1 MYSKIAFSNVKK
13 SIRDYTIY
21 FLTLTF
27 GICLFYMFNSVQA
40 QQTVLKLNASQK
52 SMIHL
57 MSVIINGIS
66 VFVAITLGFLIVYA
80 NQFLMKRRHKE
91 MGIYLLLG
99 MEKQQVSKILLIETL
114 LIGVFAL
121 IAGLVAGVFLSQGL
135 AMLTAKMF
143 AVQMK
148 EFRFVFSQT
157 AFIQTILYFAI
168 IFIIVMIFNGITISK
183 YKLIN
188 LLNSAKKN
196 QKARLKNPIL
206 SVILFLISIGI
217 LGVAYHLI
225 QKNQMLAVD
234 NDFKISVILGVAGTF
249 LFFFSL
255 SGFLLELAKRSK
267 KFYYN
272 GLNMFVLRQIN
283 SKITTTFVSMSM
295 LCLML
300 FLAIS
305 AFATGSGLASS
316 VKTDLEDMTKFDC
329 TFYGVSEKGYQ
340 EEQQQKFMKRLDVL
354 GLTIEKD
361 AKEILPITIYQNGT
375 FRNGTFRKC
384 RYKMEPLLKGR
395 EKYSDYTK
403 DYVKKLYETPLT
415 FAKLSEYNKI
425 RKAIGEKELTLKSDE
440 YILNCDYGNLI
451 PIMEKAAS
459 DKQKLTLDGKT
470 YKMKYGLQK
479 DTYMV
484 TAAKTDMGT
493 VILNDEI
500 IQSLKIDH
508 STLYLNLNWKGNAQ
522 KVSRKYTEYLKQMI
536 INSKMPNS
544 PYSAIISKEEVYEQS
559 TGLSTIITYIAI
571 YIGLVFLITC
581 AAVLALQQLSENAD
595 NIEKYQLLSKI
606 GTSQKMINHAIKAQ
620 IILYFCLPL
629 SLALVHSYVAIKT
642 AKILI
647 STLGQINITKAAAQS
662 LILVI
667 VIYIG
672 YMIATYLG
680 SKSMLKEK

>member
-40 QQTVLKLNASQK
+40 QQAVLKLNASQK
-52 SMIHL
+52 SMMHL

-66 VFVAITLGFLIVYA
+66 VFVAIILGFLIVYA

-99 MEKQQVSKILLIETL
+99 MEKRQVSKILLIETL
-114 LIGVFAL
+114 LIGVLAL
-121 IAGLVAGVFLSQGL
+121 IAGLVSGVFLSQGL

-188 LLNSAKKN
+188 LLNSAKKKSESKIKKSYIVGYSIFDIHWN
-196 QKARLKNPIL
+196 SWSSISFNPKKTRCL
-206 SVILFLISIGI
+206 LWT
-217 LGVAYHLI
+217 
-225 QKNQMLAVD
+225 MT
-234 NDFKISVILGVAGTF
+234 FKISVILGVAGTF

-316 VKTDLEDMTKFDC
+316 VKTDLEDMTKFDY

-340 EEQQQKFMKRLDVL
+340 EEQQQKFMKRLDAL

-361 AKEILPITIYQNGT
+361 AKEILPITIYQ
-375 FRNGTFRKC
+375 NGTFRKC

-403 DYVKKLYETPLT
+403 DYVKKLYEIPLT
-415 FAKLSEYNKI
+415 FAKLSEYNKNPKSNRRKRINPEI
-425 RKAIGEKELTLKSDE
+425 R
-440 YILNCDYGNLI
+440 
-451 PIMEKAAS
+451 
-459 DKQKLTLDGKT
+459 
-470 YKMKYGLQK
+470 
-479 DTYMV
+479 
-484 TAAKTDMGT
+484 
-493 VILNDEI
+493 
-500 IQSLKIDH
+500 
-508 STLYLNLNWKGNAQ
+508 
-522 KVSRKYTEYLKQMI
+522 
-536 INSKMPNS
+536 
-544 PYSAIISKEEVYEQS
+544 
-559 TGLSTIITYIAI
+559 
-571 YIGLVFLITC
+571 
-581 AAVLALQQLSENAD
+581 
-595 NIEKYQLLSKI
+595 
-606 GTSQKMINHAIKAQ
+606 
-620 IILYFCLPL
+620 
-629 SLALVHSYVAIKT
+629 
-642 AKILI
+642 
-647 STLGQINITKAAAQS
+647 
-662 LILVI
+662 
-667 VIYIG
+667 
-672 YMIATYLG
+672 
-680 SKSMLKEK
+680 

>member
-40 QQTVLKLNASQK
+40 QQAVLKLNASQK
-52 SMIHL
+52 SMMHL

-66 VFVAITLGFLIVYA
+66 VFVAIILGFLIVYA

-99 MEKQQVSKILLIETL
+99 MEKRQVSKILLIETL
-114 LIGVFAL
+114 LIGVLAL
-121 IAGLVAGVFLSQGL
+121 IAGLVSGVFLSQGL

-316 VKTDLEDMTKFDC
+316 VKTDLEDMTKFDY

-340 EEQQQKFMKRLDVL
+340 EEQQQKFMKRLDAL

-361 AKEILPITIYQNGT
+361 AKEILPITIYQ
-375 FRNGTFRKC
+375 NGTFRKC

-484 TAAKTDMGT
+484 T

-595 NIEKYQLLSKI
+595 NIEKYKLLSKI

-629 SLALVHSYVAIKT
+629 SLALVHSYVGIKT

-647 STLGQINITKAAAQS
+647 STLGQINITQAAVQS

>member
-40 QQTVLKLNASQK
+40 QQAVLKLNASQK
-52 SMIHL
+52 SMMHL

-66 VFVAITLGFLIVYA
+66 VFVASILGFLIVYA

-99 MEKQQVSKILLIETL
+99 MEKRQVSKILLIETL
-114 LIGVFAL
+114 LIGVLAL
-121 IAGLVAGVFLSQGL
+121 IAGLVSGVFLSQGL

-329 TFYGVSEKGYQ
+329 TFYGLSEKGYQ
-340 EEQQQKFMKRLDVL
+340 EEQQQKFIKKLDDL
-354 GLTIEKD
+354 GLTIKKD
-361 AKEILPITIYQNGT
+361 AKEILPITIYQN
-375 FRNGTFRKC
+375 
-384 RYKMEPLLKGR
+384 
-395 EKYSDYTK
+395 YTK
-403 DYVKKLYETPLT
+403 DYVKKLYEIPLT

-425 RKAIGEKELTLKSDE
+425 RKAIGEKELTMKSDE

-508 STLYLNLNWKGNAQ
+508 STLCLNINWKGNAQ
-522 KVSRKYTEYLKQMI
+522 KASKHYNEHLKQMI
-536 INSKMPNS
+536 ANSKMKNS
-544 PYSAIISKEEVYEQS
+544 PYSATFSKEEVYEQS
-559 TGLSTIITYIAI
+559 TGLSTIMTYIAI

-629 SLALVHSYVAIKT
+629 SLALIHSYVGIKT

-662 LILVI
+662 LIIVI

>member
-40 QQTVLKLNASQK
+40 QQAVLKLNASQK
-52 SMIHL
+52 SMMHL

-66 VFVAITLGFLIVYA
+66 VFVAIILGFLIVYA

-99 MEKQQVSKILLIETL
+99 MEKRQVSKILLIETL
-114 LIGVFAL
+114 LIGVLAL
-121 IAGLVAGVFLSQGL
+121 IAGLVSGVFLSQGL

-316 VKTDLEDMTKFDC
+316 VKTDLEDMTKFDY

-340 EEQQQKFMKRLDVL
+340 EEQQQKFMKRLDAL

-361 AKEILPITIYQNGT
+361 AKEILPITIYQ
-375 FRNGTFRKC
+375 NGTFRKC

-403 DYVKKLYETPLT
+403 DYVKKLYEIPLT

-484 TAAKTDMGT
+484 T

-508 STLYLNLNWKGNAQ
+508 STLCLNINWKGNAQ
-522 KVSRKYTEYLKQMI
+522 KASKHYNEHLKQMI
-536 INSKMPNS
+536 ANSKMKNS
-544 PYSAIISKEEVYEQS
+544 PYSATFSKEEVYEQS
-559 TGLSTIITYIAI
+559 TGLSTIMTYIAI

-629 SLALVHSYVAIKT
+629 SLALIHSYVGIKT

-647 STLGQINITKAAAQS
+647 STLGQINITKAAVQS

>member
-40 QQTVLKLNASQK
+40 QQAVLKLNASQK
-52 SMIHL
+52 SMMHL

-66 VFVAITLGFLIVYA
+66 VFVAIILGFLIVYA
-80 NQFLMKRRHKE
+80 NQFLMKRRHQE

-99 MEKQQVSKILLIETL
+99 MEKRQVSKILLIETL
-114 LIGVFAL
+114 LIGVLAL

-148 EFRFVFSQT
+148 EFKFVFSQT

-196 QKARLKNPIL
+196 QKTRLKNPIL

-217 LGVAYHLI
+217 LGIAYHLI

-234 NDFKISVILGVAGTF
+234 NDFKISVLLGVAGTF

-329 TFYGVSEKGYQ
+329 TFYGLSEKGYQ
-340 EEQQQKFMKRLDVL
+340 EEQQQKFIKKLDDL
-354 GLTIEKD
+354 GLTIKKD
-361 AKEILPITIYQNGT
+361 AKEILPITIYQ
-375 FRNGTFRKC
+375 NGTFRKC

-451 PIMEKAAS
+451 PIMEK
-459 DKQKLTLDGKT
+459 
-470 YKMKYGLQK
+470 
-479 DTYMV
+479 
-484 TAAKTDMGT
+484 AAKTDMGT

-595 NIEKYQLLSKI
+595 NIEKYKLLSKI

-629 SLALVHSYVAIKT
+629 SLALVHSYVGIKT

-647 STLGQINITKAAAQS
+647 STLGQINITQAAVQS

>member
-1 MYSKIAFSNVKK
+1 MYSKIALSNVKK

-40 QQTVLKLNASQK
+40 QQAVLKLNASQK
-52 SMIHL
+52 SMMHL

-66 VFVAITLGFLIVYA
+66 VFVAIILGFLIVYA

-99 MEKQQVSKILLIETL
+99 MEKRQVSKILLIETL
-114 LIGVFAL
+114 LIGVLAL
-121 IAGLVAGVFLSQGL
+121 IAGLVSGVFLSQGL

-148 EFRFVFSQT
+148 EFKFVFSQT

-196 QKARLKNPIL
+196 QKTRLKNPIL

-217 LGVAYHLI
+217 LGIAYHLI
-225 QKNQMLAVD
+225 QKNQ
-234 NDFKISVILGVAGTF
+234 
-249 LFFFSL
+249 
-255 SGFLLELAKRSK
+255 

-329 TFYGVSEKGYQ
+329 TFYGLSEKGYQ
-340 EEQQQKFMKRLDVL
+340 EEQQQKFIKKLDDL
-354 GLTIEKD
+354 GLTIKKD
-361 AKEILPITIYQNGT
+361 AKEILPITIYQ
-375 FRNGTFRKC
+375 NGTFRKC

-451 PIMEKAAS
+451 PIMEKAAN

-484 TAAKTDMGT
+484 AAAKTDMGT

-500 IQSLKIDH
+500 IQSLKMDY

-544 PYSAIISKEEVYEQS
+544 LYSATISKEEVYEQS
-559 TGLSTIITYIAI
+559 TGLSTIMTYIAI

-595 NIEKYQLLSKI
+595 NIEKYKLLSKI
-606 GTSQKMINHAIKAQ
+606 GTSQKMINRAIKAQ

-629 SLALVHSYVAIKT
+629 SLALIHSYVGIKT

-662 LILVI
+662 LIIVI

>member
-40 QQTVLKLNASQK
+40 QQAVLKLNASQK
-52 SMIHL
+52 SMMHL

-66 VFVAITLGFLIVYA
+66 VFVAIILGFLIVYA

-99 MEKQQVSKILLIETL
+99 MEKRQVSKILLIETL
-114 LIGVFAL
+114 LIGVLAL
-121 IAGLVAGVFLSQGL
+121 IAGLVSGVFLSQGL

-316 VKTDLEDMTKFDC
+316 VKTDLEDMTKFDY

-340 EEQQQKFMKRLDVL
+340 EEQQQKFMKRLDAL

-361 AKEILPITIYQNGT
+361 AKEILPITIYQ
-375 FRNGTFRKC
+375 NGTFRKC

-403 DYVKKLYETPLT
+403 DYVKKLYEIPLT

-451 PIMEKAAS
+451 PIMEKAA
-459 DKQKLTLDGKT
+459 
-470 YKMKYGLQK
+470 
-479 DTYMV
+479 
-484 TAAKTDMGT
+484 KTDMGT
-493 VILNDEI
+493 VILNDKI
-500 IQSLKIDH
+500 IQSLKIDY
-508 STLYLNLNWKGNAQ
+508 STLYLNINWKGNAQ
-522 KVSRKYTEYLKQMI
+522 KASKHYNEHLKQMI
-536 INSKMPNS
+536 ANSKMKNS
-544 PYSAIISKEEVYEQS
+544 PYSATFSKEEVYEQS
-559 TGLSTIITYIAI
+559 TGLSTIMTYIAI

-629 SLALVHSYVAIKT
+629 SLALIHSYVGIKT
-642 AKILI
+642 AKIPI

-662 LILVI
+662 LIIVI

>member
-40 QQTVLKLNASQK
+40 QQAVLKLNASQK
-52 SMIHL
+52 SMMHL

-66 VFVAITLGFLIVYA
+66 VFVAIILGFLIVYA

-99 MEKQQVSKILLIETL
+99 MEKRQVSKILLIETL
-114 LIGVFAL
+114 LIGVLAL
-121 IAGLVAGVFLSQGL
+121 IAGLVSGVFLSQGL

-316 VKTDLEDMTKFDC
+316 VKTDLEDMTKFDY

-340 EEQQQKFMKRLDVL
+340 EEQQQKFMKRLDAL

-361 AKEILPITIYQNGT
+361 AKEILPITIYQ
-375 FRNGTFRKC
+375 NGTFRKC

-403 DYVKKLYETPLT
+403 DYVKKLYEIPLT

-484 TAAKTDMGT
+484 T

-500 IQSLKIDH
+500 IQSLKIDY
-508 STLYLNLNWKGNAQ
+508 STLYLNINWKGNAQ
-522 KVSRKYTEYLKQMI
+522 KASKHYNEHLKQMI
-536 INSKMPNS
+536 ANSKMKNS
-544 PYSAIISKEEVYEQS
+544 PYSATISKEEVYEQS
-559 TGLSTIITYIAI
+559 TGLSTIMTYIAI

-629 SLALVHSYVAIKT
+629 SLALIHSYVGIKT

-662 LILVI
+662 LIIVI

>member
-1 MYSKIAFSNVKK
+1 MYSKIALSNVKK

-40 QQTVLKLNASQK
+40 QQAVLKLNASQK
-52 SMIHL
+52 SMMHL

-66 VFVAITLGFLIVYA
+66 VFVAIILGFLIVYA

-99 MEKQQVSKILLIETL
+99 MEKRQVSKILLIETL
-114 LIGVFAL
+114 LIGVLAL

-148 EFRFVFSQT
+148 EFKFVFSQT

-196 QKARLKNPIL
+196 QKTRLKNPIL

-217 LGVAYHLI
+217 LGIAYHLI

-234 NDFKISVILGVAGTF
+234 NDFKISILLGVAGTF

-283 SKITTTFVSMSM
+283 SKITTTFISMSM

-329 TFYGVSEKGYQ
+329 TFYGLSEKGYK
-340 EEQQQKFMKRLDVL
+340 EEQQQKFIKKLDDL
-354 GLTIEKD
+354 GLTIKKD

-375 FRNGTFRKC
+375 FRKC
-384 RYKMEPLLKGR
+384 RYKMEPLLKER

-403 DYVKKLYETPLT
+403 DYVKKIYETPLT

-459 DKQKLTLDGKT
+459 DK
-470 YKMKYGLQK
+470 
-479 DTYMV
+479 
-484 TAAKTDMGT
+484 
-493 VILNDEI
+493 
-500 IQSLKIDH
+500 KIH
-508 STLYLNLNWKGNAQ
+508 IW
-522 KVSRKYTEYLKQMI
+522 
-536 INSKMPNS
+536 
-544 PYSAIISKEEVYEQS
+544 
-559 TGLSTIITYIAI
+559 
-571 YIGLVFLITC
+571 
-581 AAVLALQQLSENAD
+581 
-595 NIEKYQLLSKI
+595 
-606 GTSQKMINHAIKAQ
+606 
-620 IILYFCLPL
+620 
-629 SLALVHSYVAIKT
+629 
-642 AKILI
+642 
-647 STLGQINITKAAAQS
+647 
-662 LILVI
+662 
-667 VIYIG
+667 
-672 YMIATYLG
+672 
-680 SKSMLKEK
+680 